1 MGLVQTMEGVA
12 QGVEVLGIATLV
24 LGLAAA
30 LVQATRVLAG
40 GGSGEE
46 AYRGLRTVFGR
57 SIDGSL
63 PWRRTLS

>member
-12 QGVEVLGIATLV
+12 RGVEVLGIATL
-24 LGLAAA
+24 
-30 LVQATRVLAG
+30 
-40 GGSGEE
+40 

-63 PWRRTLS
+63 PRRRTLS